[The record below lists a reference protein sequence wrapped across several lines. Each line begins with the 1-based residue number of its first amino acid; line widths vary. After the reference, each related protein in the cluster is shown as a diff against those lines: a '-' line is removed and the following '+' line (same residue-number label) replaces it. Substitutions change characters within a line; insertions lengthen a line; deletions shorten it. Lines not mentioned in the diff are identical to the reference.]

1 MSLAANLVVAPL
13 LAVVLGLGV
22 LAALTGWILPWVAM
36 LFKPANYLVIVSLLE
51 LVELLAVLPFAAV
64 EVPRPGRL
72 SRLLCD
78 TLLAWAAIA
87 R

>member
-1 MSLAANLVVAPL
+1 M
-13 LAVVLGLGV
+13 
-22 LAALTGWILPWVAM
+22 AM
-36 LFKPANYLVIVSLLE
+36 LFNAANYLVIMTLFE
-51 LVELLAVLPFAAV
+51 LVELLAALPFAAV